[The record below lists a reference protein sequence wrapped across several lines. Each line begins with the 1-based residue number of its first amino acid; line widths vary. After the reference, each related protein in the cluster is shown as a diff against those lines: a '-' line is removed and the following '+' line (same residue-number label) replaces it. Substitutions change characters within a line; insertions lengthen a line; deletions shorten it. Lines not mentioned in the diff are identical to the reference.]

1 MKTNDIKRG
10 MRVRLRGTGW
20 EGTMPDNGRGNTRI
34 VLVEGMYTELG
45 SVYAHD
51 IVAVQVDDVW
61 VKVEHTDAQ
70 KKLMSKVKVLM
81 GF

>member
-10 MRVRLRGTGW
+10 MRVRLRWSGW
-20 EGTMPDNGRGNTRI
+20 EGTMSDNAKGNTRI

-51 IVAVQVDDVW
+51 IVAVQVEDKW
-61 VKVEHTDAQ
+61 VKVEHTDSQ
-70 KKLMSKVKVLM
+70 KRLMSKVKVLM